1 MRKSEIDDLVRGIG
15 LQPVQ
20 SQSTKATNGQ
30 QGKQQQATNINTKV
44 ADHLSMLNDKT
55 PHISLQQQLDYA
67 RNGHTVLRSF
77 ISHETIQQLKSEII
91 PYTHSHRLAAWK
103 QKVEV
108 QLASSSDDSLDNI
121 ESCQDMLESLGIE
134 RIDLPF
140 LQYFNTWR
148 ATDSNTPTARE
159 LCLSPYLAQAA
170 SILMDSPTVRLYQDS
185 LFHKRAGDG
194 WTPWHSDARMSPFDT
209 SRMITFWIPL
219 QNVSTPENGGTG
231 LHFVN
236 YSHSDFAL
244 PYWNGAEGKEYE
256 RLEERYG
263 SKSIAHHMPL
273 NVGDVT
279 VHSGWTLHCADAADL
294 MGDRY
299 AFSITFVDGNAEV
312 REDVFLVD
320 NQTGTD
326 GSKGDMEDVWS
337 YRSWVKEVEPR
348 TNFRHAAVPI
358 VWPLKERDE

>member
-30 QGKQQQATNINTKV
+30 QGKQQQDTNINTKV
-44 ADHLSMLNDKT
+44 TNHLSVLNDKT

-67 RNGHTVLRSF
+67 RNGHTVLPSF
-77 ISHETIQQLKSEII
+77 ISHETIQQLKSEVI

-108 QLASSSDDSLDNI
+108 QLASSSDDYYRENSQSIVDNIDTI

-134 RIDLPF
+134 RVDLPF

-148 ATDSNTPTARE
+148 ATDSNTPTVRE

-219 QNVSTPENGGTG
+219 QNVPTPESGGTG

-236 YSHSDFAL
+236 YSHSDVSSQTYL
-244 PYWNGAEGKEYE
+244 VHY
-256 RLEERYG
+256 
-263 SKSIAHHMPL
+263 SCIACVL
-273 NVGDVT
+273 T
-279 VHSGWTLHCADAADL
+279 VLD
-294 MGDRY
+294 
-299 AFSITFVDGNAEV
+299 FVFDFG
-312 REDVFLVD
+312 L
-320 NQTGTD
+320 
-326 GSKGDMEDVWS
+326 
-337 YRSWVKEVEPR
+337 
-348 TNFRHAAVPI
+348 
-358 VWPLKERDE
+358 

>member
-20 SQSTKATNGQ
+20 SQSTKTTNRQ
-30 QGKQQQATNINTKV
+30 QAKQQQATSINTEV
-44 ADHLSMLNDKT
+44 TDQVSVLNDKT

-67 RNGHTVLRSF
+67 RNGHAVLPSF
-77 ISHETIQQLKSEII
+77 IPHETIQQLKSEVI
-91 PYTHSHRLAAWK
+91 PYTNSHRLAAWR

-108 QLASSSDDSLDNI
+108 QLASSSDDYYRENSQSIADSLDNI

-134 RIDLPF
+134 RVDLPF

-148 ATDSNTPTARE
+148 ATDSNTPTVRE

-219 QNVSTPENGGTG
+219 QNVPTPEGGGTG

-236 YSHSDFAL
+236 YSHSDVSSRTYL
-244 PYWNGAEGKEYE
+244 VHC
-256 RLEERYG
+256 
-263 SKSIAHHMPL
+263 SCIACVL
-273 NVGDVT
+273 T
-279 VHSGWTLHCADAADL
+279 V
-294 MGDRY
+294 
-299 AFSITFVDGNAEV
+299 AFHF
-312 REDVFLVD
+312 
-320 NQTGTD
+320 
-326 GSKGDMEDVWS
+326 
-337 YRSWVKEVEPR
+337 
-348 TNFRHAAVPI
+348 
-358 VWPLKERDE
+358 

>member
-1 MRKSEIDDLVRGIG
+1 MKQNNKKSKKTAKIPRNNESNNKRMRKSEIDDLVRGIG

-20 SQSTKATNGQ
+20 SQSTKTTNR
-30 QGKQQQATNINTKV
+30 QQAANI
-44 ADHLSMLNDKT
+44 DKT

-67 RNGHTVLRSF
+67 RNGHTVLPSF
-77 ISHETIQQLKSEII
+77 IPHETIQQLKSEVI
-91 PYTHSHRLAAWK
+91 PYTNSHRLAAWK

-108 QLASSSDDSLDNI
+108 QLASSSDDYYRENSQSIADSLDTI

-148 ATDSNTPTARE
+148 ATDSNTPTVRE

-219 QNVSTPENGGTG
+219 QNVPTPESGGTG

-236 YSHSDFAL
+236 YSHSDVSSRPIWFVIL
-244 PYWNGAEGKEYE
+244 V
-256 RLEERYG
+256 
-263 SKSIAHHMPL
+263 SPL
-273 NVGDVT
+273 
-279 VHSGWTLHCADAADL
+279 
-294 MGDRY
+294 Y
-299 AFSITFVDGNAEV
+299 FSF
-312 REDVFLVD
+312 
-320 NQTGTD
+320 
-326 GSKGDMEDVWS
+326 
-337 YRSWVKEVEPR
+337 
-348 TNFRHAAVPI
+348 
-358 VWPLKERDE
+358 